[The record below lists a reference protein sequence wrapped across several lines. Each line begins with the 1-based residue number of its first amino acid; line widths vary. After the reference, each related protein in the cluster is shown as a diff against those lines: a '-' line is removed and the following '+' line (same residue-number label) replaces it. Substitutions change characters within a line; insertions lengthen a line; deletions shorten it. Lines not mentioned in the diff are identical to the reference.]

1 MDTTHGGPQ
10 EPAAAGGPDLHGTGP
25 DATGAREQAN
35 VLFVDD
41 EPAILAGLHRI
52 LHNARPAWRALLA
65 GSGPEALRVMADQR
79 VDVVVTD
86 LMMPTMSGAELLTR
100 VQAGYPGVARIVL
113 SGYADRD
120 TVIASIGPA
129 QQFLPKPIA
138 PEELIATVD
147 RVLALTGLVEDV
159 QVRRALGEVTRL
171 PKPPVIY
178 QRITQVTADPDY
190 DLDDVVDVINSDLT
204 TTAELLRLINSP
216 FFGFSSHIDSVARAV
231 TILGLTTIEALVVA
245 GGVFRDGP
253 ALEAGLDPQTLT
265 RTALSVAAVSR
276 TIAQSEKWP
285 PQAVAHVFAA
295 GLLHQIGL
303 PVLAN
308 AQPDRWPALR
318 HALTQATASR
328 PEAENELFSRH
339 FGCTPGQASAYL
351 LGLWGFPEPVLHA
364 VADQPADPTASPAAH
379 LLSYARHNVTRPGV
393 PCPAHSGG
401 YLDEH
406 RLKQWRDVL
415 ADGTPS

>member
-1 MDTTHGGPQ
+1 MDITHGGTRKQ
-10 EPAAAGGPDLHGTGP
+10 AAGDPDLP
-25 DATGAREQAN
+25 DTEATGSREQAN

-65 GSGPEALRVMADQR
+65 GSGEEALQVIADQR
-79 VDVVVTD
+79 VDVVVAD

-100 VQAGYPGVARIVL
+100 VQDGHPGIARIVL

-120 TVIASIGPA
+120 TVISSIGPA

-147 RVLALTGLVEDV
+147 RVLALTGLVDDV
-159 QVRRALGEVTRL
+159 QVRRALGEVSRL
-171 PKPPVIY
+171 PKPPAIY

-253 ALEAGLDPQTLT
+253 ALDAGLDPQTLT
-265 RTALSVAAVSR
+265 RTALTVAAISR
-276 TIAQSEKWP
+276 TIAQSERWP
-285 PQAVAHVFAA
+285 AQAVAHIFAA

-303 PVLAN
+303 PVLAS
-308 AQPDRWPALR
+308 AQPDRWAALR
-318 HALTQATASR
+318 DLLTQDPADR
-328 PEAENELFSRH
+328 PHAENELFRRH
-339 FGCTPGQASAYL
+339 FGCTPGRASAYL

-364 VADQPADPTASPAAH
+364 VADQPADPAASPAAH
-379 LLSYARHNVTRPGV
+379 LLSYARHHATRPGL
-393 PCPAHSGG
+393 PFPADPDS

-406 RLKQWRDVL
+406 RLKQWQDAL
-415 ADGTPS
+415 AGSTPS